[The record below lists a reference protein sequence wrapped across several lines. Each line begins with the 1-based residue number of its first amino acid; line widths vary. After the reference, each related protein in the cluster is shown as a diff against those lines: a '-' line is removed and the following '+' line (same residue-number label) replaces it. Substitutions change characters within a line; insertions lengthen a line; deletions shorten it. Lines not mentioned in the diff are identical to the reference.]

1 MKRRWILSKDMRVC
15 PNVCQGYS
23 KATAKVKITDERKGI
38 AHIVCGTCGAE
49 EDRRLSRF
57 KDLRP
62 CKRCKDVRD
71 VTVSFWE
78 GTEHWKQVCSTC
90 DLEIS
95 AAHHAR
101 QARDFAARAK
111 KLRAEQAEAKKLRAR
126 TGTEVLIADEIS
138 RGAAPALATNQT
150 LRELVAAEKGST

>member
-1 MKRRWILSKDMRVC
+1 LGSTPGPRRLPSARFKLRHY
-15 PNVCQGYS
+15 Q
-23 KATAKVKITDERKGI
+23 
-38 AHIVCGTCGAE
+38 
-49 EDRRLSRF
+49 EDRQLDKF

-62 CKRCKDVRD
+62 CKRCKDVHD
-71 VTVSFWE
+71 VTVSLWKVGADDE
-78 GTEHWKQVCSTC
+78 VTEQHWKQICSTC

-101 QARDFAARAK
+101 QAVNFAARAK
-111 KLRAEQAEAKKLRAR
+111 KLRAERAEVKKLRAR

-150 LRELVAAEKGST
+150 LRELVAAEKENA